1 MFRYRNR
8 STTLAAV
15 IGATLAAGTWPA
27 VADVKVYGKV
37 HMSVDY
43 LDAKGAGTGDDATSR
58 RNTYVSSNSSRWGL
72 DVSEKLGSGLTAIAK
87 LESEL
92 DASGETASQNTRNR
106 YVGMKGAFGTLLAG
120 VYDTPF
126 KTIHNA
132 VGFFE
137 DQVGDFRNIVSG
149 SDQGNGTRGWDL
161 RVPNAIAYQSPDFNG
176 FSAAY
181 VHSADTVAS
190 AAVED
195 NRQRTDSIS
204 LSFTRG
210 SLYVAYGHESH
221 RYNSIADGG
230 KPAETG
236 QRLAASYNF
245 GAFKVAALL
254 QDLKDLGGTAPGATS
269 VNRKSWTLGGAYTA
283 SNNIFKLQYTKA
295 DKLSNTSTGAS
306 AADTGATLWAIGW
319 EHLFSKTTRVYT
331 NYAKTD
337 NESDAAFKASGTGH
351 GDSVTP
357 ATGLDPQVWS
367 VGMIVDF

>member
-1 MFRYRNR
+1 MFHYRNR
-8 STTLAAV
+8 CKALVAA
-15 IGATLAAGTWPA
+15 IGAALAAGALPA
-27 VADVKVYGKV
+27 AADVKVYGKV

-43 LDAKGAGTGDDATSR
+43 LDAKGATQPNSNRST
-58 RNTYVSSNSSRWGL
+58 TVSSNSSRWGL
-72 DVSEKLGSGLTAIAK
+72 DVSEKLSSGLTVIAK

-106 YVGMKGAFGTLLAG
+106 YVGMKGGFGTLLAG

-137 DQVGDFRNIVSG
+137 DQVGDFRNIASG

-181 VHSADTVAS
+181 VHSADAVAS
-190 AAVED
+190 TAVED
-195 NRQRTDSIS
+195 NRQRTDSVS
-204 LSFTRG
+204 LTYAQG
-210 SLYVAYGHESH
+210 PLYVAYGHESH

-245 GAFKVAALL
+245 GAFKVAAML
-254 QDLKDLGGTAPGATS
+254 QDLKDLGGTAQGATG
-269 VNRKSWTLGGAYTA
+269 VNRKSWTLGGAYTTG
-283 SNNIFKLQYTKA
+283 NNVFKLQYTKA
-295 DKLSNTSTGAS
+295 DKLSNTPTGAS
-306 AADTGATLWAIGW
+306 ADNTGATLWAIGW
-319 EHLFSKTTRVYT
+319 EHLFSKTTRVYA

-337 NESDAAFKASGTGH
+337 NESAAAFKASGTGH

-357 ATGLDPQVWS
+357 ATGLDPQAWS

>member
-1 MFRYRNR
+1 MLHCRKCCP
-8 STTLAAV
+8 TLVVA
-15 IGATLAAGTWPA
+15 IGAVLAAGALPA
-27 VADVKVYGKV
+27 AADLKVYGKV
-37 HMSVDY
+37 HMSIDY
-43 LDAKGAGTGDDATSR
+43 LDAKGAGIGGDATSR

-72 DVSEKLGSGLTAIAK
+72 DVSEKLSSGLTAIAK

-106 YVGMKGAFGTLLAG
+106 YVGMNGSFGTLLAG

-137 DQVGDFRNIVSG
+137 DQVGDFRNIASG

-161 RVPNAIAYQSPDFNG
+161 RVPNAIVYQLPNFNG

-181 VHSADTVAS
+181 LYSADAVAS

-204 LSFTRG
+204 LSFARG
-210 SLYVAYGHESH
+210 PLYVAYGHENH

-230 KPAETG
+230 QPAETG

-245 GAFKVAALL
+245 GVFKLAALF
-254 QDLKDLGGTAPGATS
+254 QELKDLGGTAPGATS
-269 VNRKSWTLGGAYTA
+269 MNRKSWTLGGAYTA
-283 SNNIFKLQYTKA
+283 SNNVFKLQYTKA

-306 AADTGATLWAIGW
+306 ADDTGATLWAIGW
-319 EHLFSKTTRVYT
+319 EHLFSKTTRIYM

-337 NESDAAFKASGTGH
+337 NEPTAAFKVSGTGKS
-351 GDSVTP
+351 DSVTP
-357 ATGLDPQVWS
+357 ATGLDPQAWS
-367 VGMIVDF
+367 LGMIVDF

>member
-1 MFRYRNR
+1 MFHYRNR

-15 IGATLAAGTWPA
+15 IGATLAVGTWPA
-27 VADVKVYGKV
+27 VADVKIYGKV

-43 LDAKGAGTGDDATSR
+43 LDAKGAGTGGDATSR

-72 DVSEKLGSGLTAIAK
+72 DVSEKLGNGLTAIAK

-106 YVGMKGAFGTLLAG
+106 YVGMKGGFGTLLAG

-137 DQVGDFRNIVSG
+137 DQAGDFRNIASG

-181 VHSADTVAS
+181 VHSADAVAS
-190 AAVED
+190 TAVED
-195 NRQRTDSIS
+195 NRQRTDSIG
-204 LSFTRG
+204 LSFTQG
-210 SLYVAYGHESH
+210 PLYVAFGHESH

-236 QRLAASYNF
+236 RRLAASYNF
-245 GAFKVAALL
+245 GAFKLAALL

-269 VNRKSWTLGGAYTA
+269 VNRKGWTLGGAYTA
-283 SNNIFKLQYTKA
+283 GNNIFKLQYAKA

-337 NESDAAFKASGTGH
+337 NELNATFKVSGAGH